1 VEVIFHIQNHVAV
14 IGEVGFFI
22 SFAKKKRSKE
32 SCPGNLL
39 NPSLTAAQRARVTAL
54 ILCATAATAQL
65 EQGSGGLQSYNA
77 VIPEYFYR
85 ESVQCYTYK
94 RK

>member
-1 VEVIFHIQNHVAV
+1 VFLSGIHFILYVNGSDIPLQNCVAV

-54 ILCATAATAQL
+54 VLCSTAVTAQL
-65 EQGSGGLQSYNA
+65 EQGEWGAQL
-77 VIPEYFYR
+77 
-85 ESVQCYTYK
+85 
-94 RK
+94 